1 LFNNGAPI
9 PNEACLVTGF
19 LTFVHEYKENMLKRK
34 KLIAGTL
41 YFINFEESLLHY
53 DNDPT

>member
-1 LFNNGAPI
+1 M

-19 LTFVHEYKENMLKRK
+19 LTFVNEYKENMLKRK

-41 YFINFEESLLHY
+41 YFINLEESLLHY